1 MGRAVA
7 LQALAPKPV
16 RALGEA
22 KVALLEFLLA
32 SNDAVECARRA
43 AEWLGQH
50 AGVSRVLVTAVNEEA
65 SRLVGIA
72 AHRIAPERVNRFSVD
87 LDDRNHPLVAALS
100 SRKPLMLAGNGAR
113 GEHAASPLGP
123 GPYMAFPLIGFD
135 TGQEVPAGLVL
146 VSPLRREHLDHVQ
159 WLCEGLGHKLAR
171 LQYHRATSEAERRFR
186 REHSLL
192 YSIVNAVSDPILL
205 TDTEGRIL
213 VANARAEALFA
224 PREGESEGR
233 RRAVALNNMLFSSA
247 LSRSALEAGAGVRGE
262 LLLVDPVEGSDLLF
276 ELLSAVASDS
286 REGTGVVS
294 VLRNV
299 TDLRKA
305 TEEVEENYRKL
316 RLAEADVRAE
326 RDRLDLII
334 DSVADPVLV
343 TDPTGNIVLMNAPA
357 ERLFTARPAAPAEE
371 LTRVRANDAHF
382 SSFVSS
388 LFISG
393 EELRRR
399 GEVTLGDPQTGAAMP
414 VEAISGKILSEH
426 GEVTGVV
433 TILHDLTE
441 ALEKARLY
449 EQLKL
454 ASDQLEGRVHEAT
467 AELVRQ
473 NELLRRQHIELEQ
486 ASALKSQFLA
496 NMSHEFRTPLNA
508 ILGYTSLLLQG
519 VAGEPTPQQKR
530 NLTRVDSNSRHLLS
544 IINDILDIARIEA
557 GKMPLH
563 VDDVAF
569 PELIAEVMA
578 EVEPIIARTKLTVKR
593 QLGPRLPTIRSDR
606 HKVKQIVLNLLTN
619 ALKFTPAGSVQIITT
634 YDARAGE
641 IAVAVADTGI
651 GIAPDDHEKIFED
664 FRQADSSPTR
674 EYGGAGLG
682 LAICHRLSAMLGGK
696 ITLVSRLGEG
706 STFTLRLPR
715 RPRRA

>member
-1 MGRAVA
+1 MPA
-7 LQALAPKPV
+7 PV

-22 KVALLEFLLA
+22 KLALLEFLLG
-32 SNDAVECARRA
+32 SNDSVECAQRA
-43 AEWLGQH
+43 LEWLGQH
-50 AGVSRVLVTAVNEEA
+50 AGVKRALCAGVNEEA
-65 SRLVGIA
+65 SQLVGIA
-72 AHRIAPERVNRFSVD
+72 GYHVTPERLKRFSFD
-87 LDDRNHPLVAALS
+87 LDDRKQLLVAALS
-100 SRKPLMLAGNGAR
+100 SRKPTMVSGNGAR
-113 GEHAASPLGP
+113 GDHTVSPLGP
-123 GPYMAFPLIGFD
+123 GSCMVFPLHD
-135 TGQEVPAGLVL
+135 LDAGQEVPVGLLL
-146 VSPLRREHLDHVQ
+146 VSPPPREHISEVR
-159 WLCEGLGHKLAR
+159 WLAEGLGQKLGR
-171 LQYHRATSEAERRFR
+171 LQFHRATSEAERRFR
-186 REHSLL
+186 RERSLL
-192 YSIVNAVSDPILL
+192 YSIVNAVPDPILL

-224 PREGESEGR
+224 PQEGESEGR

-247 LSRSALEAGAGVRGE
+247 LSQTALEATSALRRE

-276 ELLSAVASDS
+276 ELLSTVATDS
-286 REGTGVVS
+286 REGTGIVS
-294 VLRNV
+294 ILRNI
-299 TDLRKA
+299 TDLRRA

-334 DSVADPVLV
+334 DSVADPILV
-343 TDPTGNIVLMNAPA
+343 TDPAGNIVLMNTPA
-357 ERLFTARPAAPAEE
+357 ERLFTARSAALAEE
-371 LTRVRANDAHF
+371 LARVRSNDAHF

-388 LFISG
+388 LFIAG
-393 EELRRR
+393 EDLRRR
-399 GEVTLGDPQTGAAMP
+399 GDVTLSDPRTGAAMP

-441 ALEKARLY
+441 ALEKANLY

-454 ASDQLEGRVHEAT
+454 ASEQLEVKVREAT

-508 ILGYTSLLLQG
+508 ILGYTSLLLQA
-519 VAGEPTPQQKR
+519 VSGELTPQQKR
-530 NLTRVDSNSRHLLS
+530 NLVRVDSNARHLLS
-544 IINDILDIARIEA
+544 IINDILDIARIES

-563 VDDVAF
+563 IDDFAL

-578 EVEPIIARTKLTVKR
+578 EVEPIIARTKLAVESD
-593 QLGPRLPTIRSDR
+593 LAPRLPTVRSDR

-619 ALKFTPAGSVQIITT
+619 ALKFTPTGSVKVTT
-634 YDARAGE
+634 SYDARAGE
-641 IAVAVADTGI
+641 VAIAVADTGI
-651 GIAPDDHEKIFED
+651 GIAESDHERIFED
-664 FRQADSSPTR
+664 FRQADNSPTR

-682 LAICHRLSAMLGGK
+682 LAICRRLSAMLGGR
-696 ITLVSRLGEG
+696 IALASRLGKG